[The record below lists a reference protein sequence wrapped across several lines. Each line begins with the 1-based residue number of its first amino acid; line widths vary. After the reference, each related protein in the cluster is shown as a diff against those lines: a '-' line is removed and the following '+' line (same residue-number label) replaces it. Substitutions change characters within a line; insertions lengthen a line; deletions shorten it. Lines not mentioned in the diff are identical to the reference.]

1 MKKVVSNA
9 YVALRN
15 HFGPQGWWPL
25 LDEKGVLRYHRAG
38 DVLSEREQLEICV
51 GALLTQNTAWTNVI
65 PALQALSKKNL
76 LSVEG
81 LRKVPAAELA
91 RAIRP
96 AGYYNQKARKLKE
109 FAGFVSR
116 VPGGLAGV
124 WGKPVEVA
132 RRELLSVW
140 GIGPETA
147 DSMLLYAGGK
157 PVFVVDAYTVRAV
170 GRLGWMRGGRRKNL
184 GGFRHYIPGGLRHYG
199 STSEYGR
206 VQEFFHEHAQK
217 GFRHYKEFH
226 ALFVELGKRY
236 CTQKTP
242 ACGECPLRGQCAYAA
257 SRRGNRGINKRTRS

>member
-1 MKKVVSNA
+1 MEHHQVIVGAA
-9 YVALRN
+9 YRSLRN
-15 HFGPQGWWPL
+15 RFGPQGWWPL
-25 LDEKGVLRYHRAG
+25 LDESGELGYHRAG
-38 DVLSEREQLEICV
+38 ETLSEREQLEICV

-76 LSVEG
+76 LNAER
-81 LRKVPAAELA
+81 LRKVPVGELA

-109 FAGFVSR
+109 FAEYVSS

-124 WGKPVEVA
+124 WKKPLAQA
-132 RRELLSVW
+132 RSELLSVW

-147 DSMLLYAGGK
+147 DSMLLYAGSK

-170 GRLGWMRGGRRKNL
+170 ERLGWMKGGSGRDSDRFRHYTSR
-184 GGFRHYIPGGLRHYG
+184 GFRHYN

-206 VQEFFHEHAQK
+206 VQEFFLENAPK
-217 GFRHYKEFH
+217 GVRHYKEFH

-236 CTQKTP
+236 CTKNTP
-242 ACGECPLRGQCAYAA
+242 ACGECPLREQCDYA
-257 SRRGNRGINKRTRS
+257 RMRGNRSGAKA